1 MPAQYN
7 NEKNKAF
14 PNALINVEQSRW
26 YVYPEMQ
33 NDELLVFSQFD
44 RNVQQPSDLWHTSLV
59 DVGVENVDNDRE
71 SFDIRCLVVFDEIV
85 PPVYDRLGPFHR
97 REPLVSKR
105 TGSAF

>member
-1 MPAQYN
+1 
-7 NEKNKAF
+7 
-14 PNALINVEQSRW
+14 
-26 YVYPEMQ
+26 
-33 NDELLVFSQFD
+33 
-44 RNVQQPSDLWHTSLV
+44 V